1 MGRPYSL
8 INPRKLK
15 VNDKVI
21 NKTVFTLKS
30 RNSMKMEAR
39 KQIFF

>member
-8 INPRKLK
+8 INTRKLK

-21 NKTVFTLKS
+21 NKTVFTLKL
-30 RNSMKMEAR
+30 RKSMKMEAR